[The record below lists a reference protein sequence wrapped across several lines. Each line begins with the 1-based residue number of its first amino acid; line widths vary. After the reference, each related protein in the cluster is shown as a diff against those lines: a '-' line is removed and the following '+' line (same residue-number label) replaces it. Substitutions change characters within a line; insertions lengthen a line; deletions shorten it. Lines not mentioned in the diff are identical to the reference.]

1 MEFREDLV
9 RGSIIPIVL
18 QLLKEKAMYGYE
30 IVKVVNERTDGKLEW
45 KEGTLYP
52 ALHRL
57 ESRGFVSSKWEEAPS
72 GKKRKYYMLTRKGMA
87 ELATRTVEWKEFSY
101 AVNSVLAVAHVA
113 V

>member
-9 RGSIIPIVL
+9 RGSIVPIVL
-18 QLLKEKAMYGYE
+18 QLLKERAMYGYE
-30 IVKVVNERTDGKLEW
+30 IVKVVNERTGGKLEW

-57 ESRGFVSSKWEEAPS
+57 ESQGFVFSRWKEAPS
-72 GKKRKYYMLTRKGMA
+72 RKKRKYYMLRRKGLT

-101 AVNSVLAVAHVA
+101 AVNSILAVAK
-113 V
+113 

>member
-9 RGSIIPIVL
+9 RGSIVPIVL
-18 QLLKEKAMYGYE
+18 QLLREKAMYGYE
-30 IVKVVNERTDGKLEW
+30 ITKIVNERTGGKLEW

-57 ESRGFVSSKWEEAPS
+57 ESSGYVSSKWEEALS
-72 GKKRKYYMLTRKGMA
+72 GKRRKYYALTRKGIA

-101 AVNSVLAVAHVA
+101 AVNAIM
-113 V
+113 

>member
-9 RGSIIPIVL
+9 RGSIVPIVL
-18 QLLKEKAMYGYE
+18 QLLREKAMYGYE
-30 IVKVVNERTDGKLEW
+30 IAKIVNERTGGKLEW

-57 ESRGFVSSKWEEAPS
+57 ESNGYVSSKWEEALS
-72 GKKRKYYMLTRKGMA
+72 GKSRKYYALTRKGIA

-101 AVNSVLAVAHVA
+101 AVNAILAVAR
-113 V
+113 